1 MLSFLKT
8 NINIQK
14 NQNKKN
20 IQTRRPK
27 IQRKRNKGPKYQAI
41 ERRRER
47 KIIESLHKIKLLKF
61 LDKKARKY

>member
-8 NINIQK
+8 NIRIQKK

-20 IQTRRPK
+20 IRTRRPK

-47 KIIESLHKIKLLKF
+47 KK
-61 LDKKARKY
+61 KKAYIRLNY